1 MVFKTE
7 YWAYIPSKY
16 SAGFNKLN
24 LREVS
29 VEGRPLSIAVN
40 PAFTFLLLIYFLC
53 QKILSTCCMY
63 RLPG

>member
-7 YWAYIPSKY
+7 DWAYIPSKY
-16 SAGFNKLN
+16 CAGFNKLK

-63 RLPG
+63 RLPW